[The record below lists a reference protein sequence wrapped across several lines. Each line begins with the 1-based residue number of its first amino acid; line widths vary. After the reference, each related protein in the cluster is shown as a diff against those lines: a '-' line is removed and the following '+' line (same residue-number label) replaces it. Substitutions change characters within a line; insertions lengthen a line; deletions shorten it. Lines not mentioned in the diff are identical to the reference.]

1 MLISTYRSSYIYKA
15 VYKSKSRKEVISM
28 NDQNFTPET
37 KPISPWGYIG
47 YEILFA
53 IPLVGLII
61 TIVFAITQKNINVK
75 NFARAQLCM
84 ILIVFICYFIIAAVT
99 GASLSDLASNSMY

>member
-1 MLISTYRSSYIYKA
+1 
-15 VYKSKSRKEVISM
+15 M

-37 KPISPWGYIG
+37 KPISPLGYIG

-61 TIVFAITQKNINVK
+61 TITQKNINVK